1 MSVAEAD
8 KELILTTGQVKS
20 KIKRMAFEIYEH
32 NFREKDVILAGID
45 GQGYVLAG
53 LLAKELETIAGLKA
67 QVVRVSLD
75 KVNPLQSEIRLD
87 VGINDVRKKCIIL
100 VDDVLNTGRVLACG
114 MKPFLG
120 TEVKKIEVAVLVNRN
135 HTTFPVLPTYTG
147 FGLST
152 TLTDHVEVILG
163 KNAAVYLH

>member
-1 MSVAEAD
+1 MSVAAAD
-8 KELILTTGQVKS
+8 KDLVLATGQVTS

-32 NFREKDVILAGID
+32 NFREKEVILAGID
-45 GQGYVLAG
+45 GQGYILAG
-53 LLAKELETIAGLKA
+53 LLAKELETVGSLKT

-75 KVNPLQSEIRLD
+75 KTNPLQSEIRLD
-87 VGINDVRKKCIIL
+87 VDISDLRKKCIII
-100 VDDVLNTGRVLACG
+100 VDDVLNTGKTLACS

-120 TEVKKIEVAVLVNRN
+120 TDVKKIEVAVLVNRS

-147 FGLST
+147 YILST